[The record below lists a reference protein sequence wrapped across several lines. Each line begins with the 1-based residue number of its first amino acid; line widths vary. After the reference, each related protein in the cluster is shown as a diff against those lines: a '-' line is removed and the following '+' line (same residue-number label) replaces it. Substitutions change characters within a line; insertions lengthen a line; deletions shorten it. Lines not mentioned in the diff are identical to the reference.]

1 MKISSIMHKAL
12 IIPALF
18 LLAACD
24 DNTANLGVEVMPDG
38 DFTVS
43 TQYDY
48 PVGIESLPVEK
59 ILARSTTA
67 YLGKFTDPYTN
78 TVFETDFLTQFYCP
92 ENFNFPDQELLED
105 PENPEA
111 RSVELNLYYS
121 SYIGDSLAAQKL
133 AVHELTRVLEA
144 DEFYYTNLDPTQY
157 YDKDQAPLQEQAY
170 TAIDLIHGD
179 SLYASNGVHMLS
191 IPLPKSFGD
200 RIVKAYYENPKNF
213 KNSENFIRNVFPGFY
228 LQHTQGDG
236 AVLNINYV
244 YLDIYFDYKV
254 ESSSG
259 NVDSLVTAYTQF
271 IATPEVVQENR
282 FSMDNITE
290 LIEQGNSENVAYV
303 MTPAGIFPEVTLPI
317 DDISLND
324 TINSAQLVI
333 SRKNNLNVSKYQM
346 GAPNE
351 LLMVRKSELN
361 TFFEEQQIPDNQ
373 SSYVAYLSNGQYT
386 YSNITNLI
394 NVLRRQRR
402 DNPDYDSDPDWNK
415 VVLVPITEVTQTI
428 NNSSVIVRVL
438 HDLGLN
444 FLKLKKDDVKLSV
457 IYSRYKDAK

>member
-1 MKISSIMHKAL
+1 M
-12 IIPALF
+12 
-18 LLAACD
+18 
-24 DNTANLGVEVMPDG
+24 
-38 DFTVS
+38 
-43 TQYDY
+43 
-48 PVGIESLPVEK
+48 
-59 ILARSTTA
+59 
-67 YLGKFTDPYTN
+67 
-78 TVFETDFLTQFYCP
+78 
-92 ENFNFPDQELLED
+92 
-105 PENPEA
+105 
-111 RSVELNLYYS
+111 
-121 SYIGDSLAAQKL
+121 
-133 AVHELTRVLEA
+133 
-144 DEFYYTNLDPTQY
+144 
-157 YDKDQAPLQEQAY
+157 
-170 TAIDLIHGD
+170 
-179 SLYASNGVHMLS
+179 
-191 IPLPKSFGD
+191 
-200 RIVKAYYENPKNF
+200 
-213 KNSENFIRNVFPGFY
+213 
-228 LQHTQGDG
+228 
-236 AVLNINYV
+236 

-290 LIEQGNSENVAYV
+290 LIEQGTSENVAYV

-351 LLMVRKSELN
+351 LLMVRKSELD

-386 YSNITNLI
+386 YSNITKLI

-457 IYSRYKDAK
+457 IYSRYKDAQ